1 MYQDPIDQLVNTQSI
16 AAEQASFMTKVY
28 GWMTL
33 ALCITGFTAFLTAIS
48 PEMVELL
55 FSSRLT
61 IWVLILGTFG
71 LVGWLTIG
79 IQKMSATTAT
89 LVFLGYS
96 LLNGLIFSSI
106 FLTYTG
112 GSIALTFFIT
122 AGTFGV
128 MSAYGYFTKSDL
140 TSIGNIA
147 IMLLIGVII
156 ASLVNLFMK
165 SEMLYWIISYAGVA
179 IFVALTA
186 YDTQKIKE
194 MNIIGNEGTAEDR
207 KEAIVG
213 ALTLYLDFIN
223 LFLFLL
229 RLFGRKD

>member
-1 MYQDPIDQLVNTQSI
+1 LVNTQSI

-106 FLTYTG
+106 FLMYTG

>member
-106 FLTYTG
+106 FLMYTG

>member
-1 MYQDPIDQLVNTQSI
+1 MYQDPIDQMVTSQSI

-33 ALCITGFTAFLTAIS
+33 ALCITGITAFFTAIS

-55 FSSRLT
+55 FSSRWT
-61 IWVLILGTFG
+61 IWVLIFGTFG

-106 FLTYTG
+106 FLMYTG

-156 ASLVNLFMK
+156 ASIVNMFMN

-229 RLFGRKD
+229 RLFGRRD

>member
-1 MYQDPIDQLVNTQSI
+1 MYQDPIDQLVNSQSV

-33 ALCITGFTAFLTAIS
+33 ALCITGITAFLTAIN

-55 FSSRLT
+55 FSSSWT
-61 IWVLILGTFG
+61 IWVLIFGTFG

-106 FLTYTG
+106 FLMYTG

-156 ASLVNLFMK
+156 ASIVNLFMK

-229 RLFGRKD
+229 RLFGRRD

>member
-1 MYQDPIDQLVNTQSI
+1 MYQDPIDQLVNSQSV

-33 ALCITGFTAFLTAIS
+33 ALCITGITAFLTAIN

-55 FSSRLT
+55 FSNSWT

-79 IQKMSATTAT
+79 IQKMSASTAT

-156 ASLVNLFMK
+156 ASIVNMFMK

-229 RLFGRKD
+229 RLFGRRD

>member
-1 MYQDPIDQLVNTQSI
+1 MYQDPIDQMVTSQSI

-33 ALCITGFTAFLTAIS
+33 ALCITGVTAFFTATSQEL
-48 PEMVELL
+48 VELL
-55 FSSRLT
+55 FSSRWT

-71 LVGWLTIG
+71 LVGWLTLG

-89 LVFLGYS
+89 LAFLGYS

-106 FLTYTG
+106 FLLYTG

-156 ASLVNLFMK
+156 ASIVNMFMN

-229 RLFGRKD
+229 RLFGRRD

>member
-1 MYQDPIDQLVNTQSI
+1 MYQDPIDQLVNSKSV

-33 ALCITGFTAFLTAIS
+33 ALCITGITAFLTAIN

-55 FSSRLT
+55 FSNSWT

-79 IQKMSATTAT
+79 IQKMSASTAT

-156 ASLVNLFMK
+156 ASLVNMFMK
-165 SEMLYWIISYAGVA
+165 SEMLFWIISYAGVA

-229 RLFGRKD
+229 RLFGRRD

>member
-1 MYQDPIDQLVNTQSI
+1 MYQDPIDQMVTSQSI

-33 ALCITGFTAFLTAIS
+33 ALCITGITAFLTAIN

-55 FSSRLT
+55 FSNSWT

-79 IQKMSATTAT
+79 IQKMSASTAT

-156 ASLVNLFMK
+156 ASLVNMFMK

-229 RLFGRKD
+229 RLFGRRD

>member
-1 MYQDPIDQLVNTQSI
+1 MYQDPIDQLVNSKSV

-33 ALCITGFTAFLTAIS
+33 ALCITGITAFLTAIN

-55 FSSRLT
+55 FSNSWT

-79 IQKMSATTAT
+79 IQKMSASTAT

-156 ASLVNLFMK
+156 ASLVNMFMK

-229 RLFGRKD
+229 RLFGRRD

>member
-1 MYQDPIDQLVNTQSI
+1 MYQDPIDQLVNSKSV

-33 ALCITGFTAFLTAIS
+33 ALCITGITAFLTAIN

-55 FSSRLT
+55 FSNSWT

-79 IQKMSATTAT
+79 IQKMSASTAT

-156 ASLVNLFMK
+156 ASLVNMFMK

-207 KEAIVG
+207 KEEIVG

-229 RLFGRKD
+229 RLFGRRD